1 VNFLGLAFV
10 LVFVILLLVF
20 SLLGRK
26 QAGKIFRE
34 IKPCSRLRHSV
45 GLAVEAGNRLHISLG
60 RADLTT
66 SQGAAGLAGL
76 TVLDRVTR
84 AAALSDRPPVASTGE
99 GTLAALS
106 QESLKTVM
114 RSVSLDRDFD
124 PSASRLT
131 GLTPF
136 SYAAGALPIIHDEH
150 VSTNILLGHL
160 GSEVALLTEAG
171 DRTGS
176 LIIAGSD
183 DVSAQA
189 VLYAAAEEPL
199 IGEEVFAGGAFLGA
213 GLAHVASLR
222 VQDVFRWALVGI
234 IILGALARLVGL
246 L

>member
-1 VNFLGLAFV
+1 MNFLGLAFV

-34 IKPCSRLRHSV
+34 IKPFSRLRHSV

-76 TVLDRVTR
+76 TVLDRVAR

-246 L
+246 P

>member
-1 VNFLGLAFV
+1 MNFLGLAFV

-34 IKPCSRLRHSV
+34 IKPFSRLRHSV

>member
-1 VNFLGLAFV
+1 
-10 LVFVILLLVF
+10 
-20 SLLGRK
+20 
-26 QAGKIFRE
+26 
-34 IKPCSRLRHSV
+34 
-45 GLAVEAGNRLHISLG
+45 
-60 RADLTT
+60 
-66 SQGAAGLAGL
+66 
-76 TVLDRVTR
+76 
-84 AAALSDRPPVASTGE
+84 
-99 GTLAALS
+99 
-106 QESLKTVM
+106 M

-136 SYAAGALPIIHDEH
+136 SYAAGVLPIIHDEH

>member
-34 IKPCSRLRHSV
+34 IKPFSRLRHSV